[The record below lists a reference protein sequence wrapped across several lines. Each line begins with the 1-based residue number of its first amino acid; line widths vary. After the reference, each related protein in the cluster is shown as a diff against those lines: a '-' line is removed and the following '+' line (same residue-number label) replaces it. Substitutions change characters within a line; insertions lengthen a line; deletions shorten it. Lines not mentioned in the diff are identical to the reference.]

1 MNYIHLERNIFLLKG
16 SIFMEKTNEK
26 KQFVKVNGL
35 KVETVD
41 YDDNVELLV
50 SCSGCQDEDD
60 VSEGQF

>member
-1 MNYIHLERNIFLLKG
+1 
-16 SIFMEKTNEK
+16 MEKTNEK